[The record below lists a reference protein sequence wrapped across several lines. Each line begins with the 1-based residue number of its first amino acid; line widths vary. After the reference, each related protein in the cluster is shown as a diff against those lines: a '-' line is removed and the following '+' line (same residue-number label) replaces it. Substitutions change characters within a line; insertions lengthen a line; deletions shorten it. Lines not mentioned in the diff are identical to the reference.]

1 MTSAAPTPR
10 PARTEE
16 LAPAL
21 RLVFQDV
28 APGERDG
35 RVANALRLLGRGE
48 IDPEG
53 FFVLPGPDGPL
64 AALVCVPVPGASALV
79 WPPAAVADSRRK
91 EREDLLVRHVRHW
104 LQGRGVKLA
113 QALLA
118 PEEAHLASP
127 LVRNG
132 FAHVTDLWY
141 LRHDLQ
147 LPGHWLSAPARC
159 QLETYG
165 PASAAEFQLAL
176 SRTYEDSR
184 DCPEVNGVRSMEEVI
199 RGHQSQGL
207 YDPERWWLAR
217 ADGRAAA
224 VLLLTEMPESGD
236 WEVAY
241 VGVVPEARR
250 RGLGRELVLHALVEA
265 RAAGVARLTLS
276 VDTRNQ
282 PAWALYRGLGF
293 EPYDRRAVF
302 LAVWR

>member
-1 MTSAAPTPR
+1 MTSATLTPR

-16 LAPAL
+16 MAPAL
-21 RLVFQDV
+21 RLVFQGV

-79 WPPAAVADSRRK
+79 WPPASVADERRK
-91 EREDLLVRHVRHW
+91 EREDLLVRHARGW

-147 LPGHWLSAPARC
+147 LPGHWLSGPTLCR
-159 QLETYG
+159 LEPYG
-165 PASAAEFQLAL
+165 PDSAAEFGRALA
-176 SRTYEDSR
+176 RTYEDSR
-184 DCPEVNGVRSMEEVI
+184 DCPEVNGVRSIDEVLE
-199 RGHQSQGL
+199 GHRAQGA

-217 ADGRAAA
+217 HGVEPVG
-224 VLLLTEMPESGD
+224 VLMMTEMPDSGD

-241 VGVVPEARR
+241 MGVVPEARR
-250 RGLGRELVLHALVEA
+250 HGFGREILLHALCEA
-265 RAAGVARLTLS
+265 RAADALSVTLS
-276 VDTRNQ
+276 VDVRNQ
-282 PAWALYRGLGF
+282 PAWNLYRSLGF
-293 EPYDRRAVF
+293 EAYDQRVVY
-302 LAVWR
+302 LAFFV

>member
-1 MTSAAPTPR
+1 MSAAPTPR

-21 RLVFQDV
+21 RLVFQAL
-28 APGERDG
+28 APAERDG
-35 RVANALRLLGRGE
+35 RVANALHLLERGE
-48 IDPEG
+48 LDPQG

-64 AALVCVPVPGASALV
+64 AALACAPVPGASALV
-79 WPPAAVADSRRK
+79 WPPASVADGRRK
-91 EREDLLVRHVRHW
+91 EREDLLVRHARRW

-147 LPGHWLSAPARC
+147 LPGHWLSAPARLR
-159 QLETYG
+159 LESYG
-165 PASAAEFQLAL
+165 AASAADFRQALA
-176 SRTYEDSR
+176 RTYQDSR
-184 DCPEVNGVRSMEEVI
+184 DCPEVNGVRTIEEVI
-199 RGHQSQGL
+199 RGHQAQGRF
-207 YDPERWWLAR
+207 DPDRWWLAR
-217 ADGRAAA
+217 TDGGEAA

-250 RGLGRELVLHALVEA
+250 RGVGRALMLHALVEA
-265 RAAGVARLTLS
+265 RAAGVGRLTLS
-276 VDTRNQ
+276 VDARNQ

>member
-1 MTSAAPTPR
+1 MSAATAPQ

-21 RLVFQDV
+21 RLLFQ
-28 APGERDG
+28 ALPASERDG
-35 RVANALRLLGRGE
+35 RVANALHLLERGE
-48 IDPEG
+48 IDRQG
-53 FFVLPGPDGPL
+53 FFVLRGPGGPEG
-64 AALVCVPVPGASALV
+64 AIVCVPVPGASALV
-79 WPPAAVADSRRK
+79 WPPASVADERRK
-91 EREDLLVRHVRHW
+91 EREDLLVRHVRGW

-118 PEEAHLASP
+118 PEEAHLAAP

-147 LPGHWLSAPARC
+147 LPGHWLSAPAR
-159 QLETYG
+159 LELVTF
-165 PASAAEFQLAL
+165 ADADAADFQRALA
-176 SRTYEDSR
+176 RTYEDSR
-184 DCPEVNGVRSMEEVI
+184 DCPEVNGVRTIEEVVC
-199 RGHQSQGL
+199 GHQAQGR
-207 YDPERWWLAR
+207 YDPQRWWLAR
-217 ADGRAAA
+217 AGGEAAG
-224 VLLLTEMPESGD
+224 VLLVAEMPETGD

-241 VGVVPEARR
+241 VGVVPQARR
-250 RGLGRELVLHALVEA
+250 RGVGRELVLHALVEA
-265 RAAGVARLTLS
+265 RAAGVPRLTLS
-276 VDTRNQ
+276 VDARNQ

>member
-1 MTSAAPTPR
+1 MSAAQAPQ

-21 RLVFQDV
+21 RLVFQGLPD
-28 APGERDG
+28 GERDG
-35 RVANALRLLGRGE
+35 RVANALHLLERGE
-48 IDPEG
+48 LDPAG
-53 FFVLPGPDGPL
+53 FFVLRGRDRPL

-79 WPPAAVADSRRK
+79 WPPASVADERRK
-91 EREDLLVRHVRHW
+91 EREDLLVRHVRGW

-118 PEEAHLASP
+118 PEEAHLAAP

-147 LPGHWLSAPARC
+147 LPGHWLSAPAR
-159 QLETYG
+159 LELVTF
-165 PASAAEFQLAL
+165 ADADAADFQRALA
-176 SRTYEDSR
+176 RTYEDSR
-184 DCPEVNGVRSMEEVI
+184 DCPEVNGVRTLEEVL
-199 RGHQSQGL
+199 RGHQAQGL
-207 YDPERWWLAR
+207 YDPERWWLAQ

-224 VLLLTEMPESGD
+224 VLLLTEMPETGD

-250 RGLGRELVLHALVEA
+250 RGIGRELMLHALVEA

-276 VDTRNQ
+276 VDARNQ